1 MKCTNYQI
9 ISALFVELE
18 GIEPSSRQ
26 AITMFSTC
34 LVFFGCRDE
43 AG

>member
-1 MKCTNYQI
+1 MI
-9 ISALFVELE
+9 IDVKVVELE

-26 AITMFSTC
+26 AIKMFSTC

>member
-1 MKCTNYQI
+1 MVKTQVI
-9 ISALFVELE
+9 ESKIVELE

-26 AITMFSTC
+26 AINMFSTC